1 MRWVRAWLP
10 AAIGLALVAS
20 GSHPAAAADGSSN
33 EARPPSRACFL
44 DVPFVPQTRALCGGA
59 ALAMVMRFWGESAVL
74 AEDFTDRI
82 EPGGTGIRTDD
93 LVSAARARG
102 WTAFPA
108 TGTPSDVQTHLD
120 RGRPLIVLLQI
131 GSDSFHYVVVV
142 GHGGGSVIVHDPA
155 LGPLRT
161 IPEAAFDRA
170 WAGRG
175 RWYLLVL
182 PTHPAADSVAQ
193 SSAVAGPSP
202 GSGIEG
208 CDAIVEE
215 GIRRARAGDTLGAE
229 RTFLAARAL
238 CPTSA
243 APARELAGMR
253 FSAGDWKGAA
263 GLAESALALEPGDSL
278 SSRILAGSLYLSGD
292 TGGALGAWNRL
303 SEPRADL
310 TRIDGPSRTRYR
322 AVADQIDLPPGR
334 LLTPERFLR
343 ARRRLEEMP
352 IHSGSRLNLIP
363 RAGGRARL
371 DVAVLERP
379 LLFAGAWDAGQT
391 AVRGLVERE
400 VAVNVASPTGNGEL
414 WTAGW
419 RWWHTRP
426 RISLAL
432 AVPAAGGRP
441 GLWRVE
447 GSRDRQTYA
456 AGTLPTPGD
465 ASVTRIVTEH
475 RRRAALSFADWVASS
490 VRLEG
495 GVALDRWSGRGRHLS
510 LEGQIEMRS
519 ARDQLSLAATLAGW
533 TSLDG
538 GAPFAAGAVLARWG
552 TPAPGRGG
560 WRARAGVSRATDDA
574 PLALWPGAGTGS
586 GRAPLLRAHPLLD
599 RGVIAGRAFGRTLVH
614 GGVERQ
620 SRAWTIKPLRLGW
633 ATFADVARPWDAPG
647 TEPVPW
653 QVDAG
658 AGIRLAGMG
667 ARGQFRLDLARGM
680 DDGKVAWSV
689 GWEAR

>member
-1 MRWVRAWLP
+1 MRWVRAWP
-10 AAIGLALVAS
+10 AAAIGLTVAAI
-20 GSHPAAAADGSSN
+20 GGYLPAAADGMSI
-33 EARPPSRACFL
+33 EARPPSRVRFL

-59 ALAMVMRFWGESAVL
+59 ALAMVMRFWGEPVVL

-82 EPGGTGIRTDD
+82 EPGGAGIRTDD

-108 TGTPSDVQTHLD
+108 TGTPSDLQTHLE

-142 GHGGGSVIVHDPA
+142 GRDGGSVIVHDPA
-155 LGPLRT
+155 AGPLRT
-161 IPEAAFDRA
+161 IQEAAFDRA

-182 PTHPAADSVAQ
+182 PTHPAPDPVPK
-193 SSAVAGPSP
+193 SSATPEPSP
-202 GSGIEG
+202 GPGLEG

-215 GIRRARAGDTLGAE
+215 GIRMAQSGDSLGAE
-229 RTFLAARAL
+229 HRFLAARTL
-238 CPTSA
+238 CPASA
-243 APARELAGMR
+243 APIRELAGMR
-253 FSAGDWKGAA
+253 FGAGDWKGAA
-263 GLAESALALEPGDSL
+263 RLAESALELDPGDSL
-278 SSRILAGSLYLSGD
+278 SLRLLAGSLFLSGD

-310 TRIDGPSRTRYR
+310 TRIDGLSRTRYR
-322 AVADQIDLPPGR
+322 ALADQIDLPPGR
-334 LLTPERFLR
+334 LLTPEGFLR

-352 IHSGSRLNLIP
+352 IHSGSRLSLIP
-363 RAGGRARL
+363 RAGGVAQP

-379 LLFAGAWDAGQT
+379 LLFAGVWDAGQA

-400 VAVNVASPTGNGEL
+400 VAVNVAGPTGNGEL

-419 RWWHTRP
+419 RWGKARP
-426 RISLAL
+426 RVSLGL
-432 AVPAAGGRP
+432 AVPSAGGRP
-441 GLWRVE
+441 GIWRVE

-456 AGTLPTPGD
+456 AGATPRVPSRTG
-465 ASVTRIVTEH
+465 IVTED
-475 RRRAALSFADWVASS
+475 RRRAALSFADWVASN

-495 GVALDRWSGRGRHLS
+495 GAALDRWSGRGRHLA
-510 LEGQIEMRS
+510 LEGQVEVRS
-519 ARDQLSLAATLAGW
+519 ARDHLALGVTMAGW
-533 TSLDG
+533 KSLDR
-538 GAPFAAGAVLARWG
+538 GAPFAAGAVSARWG
-552 TPAPGRGG
+552 SPTPWRGG
-560 WRARAGVSRATDDA
+560 WRARAGVSRATEDA

-620 SRAWTIKPLRLGW
+620 SRAWTVKPLRLGW
-633 ATFADVARPWDAPG
+633 ATFVDVARPWDVLG
-647 TEPVPW
+647 TESVPW

-680 DDGKVAWSV
+680 DDGKVALSI